1 MAIQQTQ
8 FRVADTTVGK
18 RQGYL
23 CYLRSKPYKLF
34 LKPDG
39 KNRSIQVMAKTDKYT
54 VDLGVV
60 PGNEIRQ
67 FFSPPRGGRFCL

>member
-23 CYLRSKPYKLF
+23 CYLRNKPYKLF

-39 KNRSIQVMAKTDKYT
+39 KSKSIRVMAKTDKYT

-60 PGNEIRQ
+60 PGNVIR
-67 FFSPPRGGRFCL
+67 

>member
-1 MAIQQTQ
+1 MAIQQAQ

-34 LKPDG
+34 LKPDSKG
-39 KNRSIQVMAKTDKYT
+39 KAIRVMAKTDKYT
-54 VDLGVV
+54 VDLGIV
-60 PGNEIRQ
+60 PGNVIR
-67 FFSPPRGGRFCL
+67 